1 MIYYSA
7 RILQMS
13 GISNNV
19 STILWISAG
28 VNAVNFLASF
38 IGLYLVDRVGRR
50 LLTLVSY
57 AGILISLLMLAIG
70 KCRVPGVCC
79 LNCGVLMIFRLY
91 PGRDQLPCC
100 DPANQPGR
108 AQHHRLWRLQELL
121 CLHLGVRRR

>member
-13 GISNNV
+13 GISNKV

-28 VNAVNFLASF
+28 VNAINFFASF

-57 AGILISLLMLAIG
+57 AGILLSLLMLAIG
-70 KCRVPGVCC
+70 
-79 LNCGVLMIFRLY
+79 
-91 PGRDQLPCC
+91 
-100 DPANQPGR
+100 
-108 AQHHRLWRLQELL
+108 
-121 CLHLGVRRR
+121 

>member
-57 AGILISLLMLAIG
+57 AGILLSLLLLAIG
-70 KCRVPGVCC
+70 QCHLLKERRVKGKV
-79 LNCGVLMIFRLY
+79 
-91 PGRDQLPCC
+91 
-100 DPANQPGR
+100 
-108 AQHHRLWRLQELL
+108 AQNHAT
-121 CLHLGVRRR
+121 

>member
-13 GISNNV
+13 GISNKV

-70 KCRVPGVCC
+70 ECRVPGVCC
-79 LNCGVLMIFRLY
+79 
-91 PGRDQLPCC
+91 
-100 DPANQPGR
+100 
-108 AQHHRLWRLQELL
+108 
-121 CLHLGVRRR
+121 